1 MDKNNLEVFKQAI
14 SEGLSQKLDSVVDS
28 CTEEIVCSKRHKL
41 AMRTIVYGKVDTKR
55 TLSPKMRRII
65 AILVAAALL
74 LTSCGII
81 FRNEIREIFE
91 DICDFFVAVTYTE
104 ESFNNTVI
112 DEVYELGYLPE
123 GYYTEEEV
131 IAPLCTQYKY
141 VNESGDYIWFEQKI
155 IDGTDFVVDNEDGY
169 SQISE
174 IPNYEIYY
182 RYANNNY
189 VYVWNDYKYS
199 MFIRSNLK
207 LSTSELISI
216 LEGLTIR

>member
-1 MDKNNLEVFKQAI
+1 MDKSNLELFKQAI
-14 SEGLSQKLDSVVDS
+14 SDGLSKKFDSVVNSYTD
-28 CTEEIVCSKRHKL
+28 EIVCSEKHNI
-41 AMRTIVYGKVDTKR
+41 AMRTIVYGKTGTKR
-55 TLSPKMRRII
+55 TWSSKMKRII

-91 DICDFFVAVTYTE
+91 EFFVKLTYSSDDTGVDTIE
-104 ESFNNTVI
+104 
-112 DEVYELGYLPE
+112 EVYKLGYLPE
-123 GYYTEEEV
+123 GYYLDKEA
-131 IAPLCTQYKY
+131 IAPLLVHYKFK
-141 VNESGDYIWFEQKI
+141 NDNNDFIWFEQKI
-155 IDGTDFVVDNEDGY
+155 IDKTDIVVDNEDGY
-169 SQISE
+169 SQINE
-174 IPNYEIYY
+174 IPNYEVYY

-216 LEGLTIR
+216 LQGLTIR

>member
-28 CTEEIVCSKRHKL
+28 CSEEIACSERHKL

-74 LTSCGII
+74 LTSCAII
-81 FRNEIREIFE
+81 FRNEIREMFE
-91 DICDFFVAVTYTE
+91 EFFVKITCSNSE
-104 ESFNNTVI
+104 DGKVI
-112 DEVYELGYLPE
+112 EEVYELGYLPE
-123 GYYTEEEV
+123 GYTLDIENV
-131 IAPLCTQYKY
+131 RPIRAQYKY
-141 VNESGDYIWFEQKI
+141 TNENGDYIWFEQKC

>member
-28 CTEEIVCSKRHKL
+28 CTEKIVCSERHKL

-65 AILVAAALL
+65 AILVAAALI

-91 DICDFFVAVTYTE
+91 EFFVKITCSNSEDGQVVE
-104 ESFNNTVI
+104 
-112 DEVYELGYLPE
+112 EVYQLGYLPE
-123 GYYTEEEV
+123 GYTLEKENIYD
-131 IAPLCTQYKY
+131 LCVTYKFT
-141 VNESGDYIWFEQKI
+141 NENGDYIWFEQKLL
-155 IDGTDFVVDNEDGY
+155 DGTDFVVDNEDGY
-169 SQISE
+169 SQINE
-174 IPNYEIYY
+174 ISNYEIYY
-182 RYANNNY
+182 RYANNNH